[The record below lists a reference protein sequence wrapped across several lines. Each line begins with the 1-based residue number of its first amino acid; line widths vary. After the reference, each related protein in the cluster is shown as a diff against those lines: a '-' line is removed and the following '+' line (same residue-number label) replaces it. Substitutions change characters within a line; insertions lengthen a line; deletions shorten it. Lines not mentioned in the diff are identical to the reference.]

1 MIFLVRIPAILLVS
15 IPSSGRLSELDGN
28 NIPIDFDPPPQK
40 TVAKEKRQ
48 NLRANLLVFW

>member
-40 TVAKEKRQ
+40 TVLRKEGK
-48 NLRANLLVFW
+48 NPGANLPAL